1 MSDSLAKHSP
11 NFIDLVIC
19 KNRLYV
25 FQAPAFSQ
33 LKAGDQVVIKGDNN
47 VEDVAT
53 VERVYTARMSGEELE
68 FILIA
73 SGTRLPL
80 RKILKKV
87 DYKEF
92 EYEDEGSGYE
102 ESRLDSKT

>member
-1 MSDSLAKHSP
+1 MGDGLAKQSP
-11 NFIDLVIC
+11 NFIDLVVL

-25 FQAPAFSQ
+25 FQAPAFSG
-33 LKAGDQVVIKGDNN
+33 LKEGDEVVIKSDKEE
-47 VEDVAT
+47 VVT
-53 VERVYTARMSGEELE
+53 VERVYTARKNGAELE
-68 FILIA
+68 FILTA

-92 EYEDEGSGYE
+92 EYEDEGSEYE
-102 ESRLDSKT
+102 ESGLDSKA